1 MKKII
6 ALQGDKDT
14 GKSETIGILF
24 DKMRN
29 NGYVVVQDK
38 KRKSSHDFFV
48 ILQKNGKKIG
58 LSTYGD
64 IKRMIIV
71 TVEVFIE
78 LNCEI
83 IVCACHRKGKTVEA
97 IKNVKGYVAEFIPK
111 SVAQKPPERAGLN
124 RRDAEFLFSKIESLL
139 P

>member
-1 MKKII
+1 MKRII

-14 GKSETIGILF
+14 GKSLTIGILF
-24 DKMRN
+24 DNMRN

-48 ILQKNGKKIG
+48 ILKKHGKKIG

-64 IKRMIIV
+64 FKRMIIV
-71 TVEVFIE
+71 KVELFIG
-78 LNCEI
+78 LDCEI
-83 IVCACHRKGKTVEA
+83 IVCACHRIGKTVEA
-97 IKNVKGYVAEFIPK
+97 IKNVKGCDAEFIPK
-111 SVAQKPPERAGLN
+111 SVAQKPEEREGLN
-124 RRDAEFLFSKIESLL
+124 RKDAGILFSKIESLL